1 MQCQQRTVKEISNKT
16 VQEEVEIATEFLRK
30 CWLPLCLNVI
40 SLLLC
45 VDIQLVQKYFMD
57 SKYTILHGGNKP
69 LEFSFISEVIF

>member
-1 MQCQQRTVKEISNKT
+1 MQCQQRNVKEISNKT
-16 VQEEVEIATEFLRK
+16 VQEVEIATEFLRK
-30 CWLPLCLNVI
+30 CWLPLRLNVI

-45 VDIQLVQKYFMD
+45 VDIQLVQKYFMY